1 MRHWLLKSEP
11 TSFGIDDLARA
22 PRRTTTWDGVRNYQ
36 ARNMLRDDM
45 RRGDQAFLYHSSC
58 DIPGIVGIVQ
68 ITREGYPDPT
78 AFERRHPHY
87 DPESVRA
94 APRWFMVDIRLQRK
108 FTRVITLDELR
119 AHAAKELQGLVLLRA
134 GNRLSVMPVTAPH
147 WHFICALE

>member
-78 AFERRHPHY
+78 AFERRHPHF
-87 DPESVRA
+87 DPDSVRA

-119 AHAAKELQGLVLLRA
+119 AHAAKELQGLALLRP
-134 GNRLSVMPVTAPH
+134 GNRLSVMPVTTPH